1 MTKRT
6 ILLIEDND
14 LLADALVR
22 MLKMHDFNVLHAA
35 DGVEGVRTVMATS
48 EIHAVVSDLMMP
60 RKNGKQAMEAIL
72 KIRPELADRYMI
84 ISAGTQI
91 PDLAK
96 WLTSLTN
103 YLEKPFSNSDLLSWI
118 DGLPTAEP

>member
-1 MTKRT
+1 MINRT

-14 LLADALVR
+14 LLADSLVR
-22 MLKMHDFNVLHAA
+22 MLKMNNFNVLHAG
-35 DGVEGVRTVMATS
+35 DGVEGVRKVMETP

-72 KIRPELADRYMI
+72 KIRPELAQRYLI

-96 WLTSLTN
+96 WITGLTN

-118 DGLPTAEP
+118 NSLPVTGT